1 MEERHCYTCMH
12 GTNDMAHCRNC
23 IALDEW
29 KPKGEIDLGG
39 PITGIDIGMPDGTKI
54 PVKIDDTESG
64 PVLAVTRMPLKTVIG
79 YAIDGIRGRASHL
92 GLLLTDKTISV
103 DALANTILELQSLY
117 RDWETLEDSLAA
129 IRKAAEHVKDRDA

>member
-1 MEERHCYTCMH
+1 MH
-12 GTNDMAHCRNC
+12 ETLPSGIAPCCNC
-23 IALDEW
+23 VAYDEW

-39 PITGIDIGMPDGTKI
+39 PVTGIDIGMPDGTKI
-54 PVKIDDTESG
+54 PVKIDDDERK
-64 PVLAVTRMPLKTVIG
+64 PVVKSTGIHMGVVIG

-103 DALANTILELQSLY
+103 DALANTILELQSLC

-129 IRKAAEHVKDRDA
+129 IREEAEHVKDRDA